1 MSTKNKKH
9 CEFQM
14 GTVEKN
20 QSKII
25 LDTNFISLEF

>member
-20 QSKII
+20 LSKII
-25 LDTNFISLEF
+25 LDTNF